1 MRITAKERSS
11 TGRNVST
18 SEMKMLSSEILVC
31 GVAYDKAS
39 MAIPRWHRDIR
50 PDSRKSG
57 RVSPSRVKH
66 EITLKRHLPLHKGE
80 SRKGD
85 VFHRTNMKM
94 RPGKVS
100 IKTVC

>member
-39 MAIPRWHRDIR
+39 MAIPRWHRE
-50 PDSRKSG
+50 SG